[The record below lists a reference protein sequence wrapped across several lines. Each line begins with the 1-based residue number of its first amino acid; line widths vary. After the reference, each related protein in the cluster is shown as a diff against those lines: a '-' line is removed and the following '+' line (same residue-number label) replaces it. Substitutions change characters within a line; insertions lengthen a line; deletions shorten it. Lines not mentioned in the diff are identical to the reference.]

1 MSGATMSEASEVLVS
16 RDGAIAT
23 LTINRPRAKNSLNRA
38 VFDGLRAQLVQLRD
52 DDTVR
57 AVIITGAEG
66 VFCAGADITA
76 FDALRAEPLLGD
88 RAAAGGHFW
97 SELER
102 FPKPVIAAVE
112 GPAAGAGF
120 SLVLA
125 CDLIVA
131 SSSAVFVMAY
141 SNIALSPDGGGSWSL
156 ANAMPRQLATELLM
170 CGEKVS
176 VSRLQQLG
184 IVNRSTE
191 PGQALGAALEL
202 ATSLNARAP
211 NALASIKELLNQAPG
226 ASLNQALAQERDHF
240 VANLHH
246 ANAGIGISAFIE
258 KTPPRYS

>member
-1 MSGATMSEASEVLVS
+1 MTAQLLSTRDGQTMVLTISNPEHRNALGPEIYAAGVEALNAAETGSEVRSV
-16 RDGAIAT
+16 
-23 LTINRPRAKNSLNRA
+23 
-38 VFDGLRAQLVQLRD
+38 V
-52 DDTVR
+52 
-57 AVIITGAEG
+57 ITGAG
-66 VFCAGADITA
+66 DVFS
-76 FDALRAEPLLGD
+76 
-88 RAAAGGHFW
+88 AGGNLQRLQANRQLPPAAQAQSIESLHNW
-97 SELER
+97 IEAIR
-102 FPKPVIAAVE
+102 AFPKPVIAAVE

-184 IVNRSTE
+184 IVNRATE

-202 ATSLNARAP
+202 AASLNARAP